1 MHLKWKPTA
10 LQARKSLEK
19 GTPEAEV
26 DHRDRQEAS
35 DVEWTLDYLP
45 PLGQRSLRGLV
56 HTHRAKDSESAVHVR
71 NRCESQEE
79 NKLRKDSLMQLF
91 ISIRNCYC

>member
-1 MHLKWKPTA
+1 M

-35 DVEWTLDYLP
+35 DAEWTVDYLP
-45 PLGQRSLRGLV
+45 RFGQRGLRGLV
-56 HTHRAKDSESAVHVR
+56 HTHRGEDSESAVHVR
-71 NRCESQEE
+71 SRHECQEE
-79 NKLRKDSLMQLF
+79 KT
-91 ISIRNCYC
+91 